1 MSLAPSDYK
10 HTHDAQLT
18 LGVSNAVRDA
28 KSDIVTFSLD
38 LIKPARSNQV
48 LTDDA
53 RDLMDQLRTSASY
66 RVVTDVGDG
75 EEGFHSIEPTDRQ
88 QIKNWKSA
96 KFTNVY
102 GNADFMSQLVH
113 LTRSM
118 RPDGGI
124 PQVITTNIFGASDG
138 VMRDT
143 ILDDWGNLSATSGT
157 GSRPVFTPMSNTVA
171 PSIRSFEDDLSSGT
185 LTPPSTP
192 FGDRE
197 PPKTGHANLRLTFTP
212 IQYSGDKDT
221 VYRVD
226 SIEEA
231 EQLSVRYNQKR
242 SATLL
247 KQVLTGK
254 TVDVVAE
261 YSADKGTRTGKSAL
275 QVLNLEDTDLDN
287 ESYNHTVDHRAQ
299 TAWRG
304 LKSPKQDSITMEIS
318 FEERC
323 NDKDNY
329 TAGTLYNPAL
339 GFYRR

>member
-75 EEGFHSIEPTDRQ
+75 EEEFHSIEPTDRQ

-102 GNADFMSQLVH
+102 GSADFM
-113 LTRSM
+113 
-118 RPDGGI
+118 
-124 PQVITTNIFGASDG
+124 NG

-287 ESYNHTVDHRAQ
+287 ESYNYTVDHRAQ